1 MNGNKFV
8 LKDRNTERYIYS
20 FDVHGID
27 FVKRQKYAK
36 SYKTFDEAE
45 DTKMRISKYDETLH
59 LTVEEVEIPRCN
71 MDCFNCPLEDCTATR
86 PTRTA
91 WEQKAITAVLH
102 E

>member
-1 MNGNKFV
+1 MSKFV
-8 LKDRNTERYIYS
+8 LIDKDEGRYFYNLRNREIE
-20 FDVHGID
+20 

-36 SYKTFDEAE
+36 TFRSFDDAE
-45 DTKMRISKYDETLH
+45 FTKRRAMMLDITLH
-59 LTVEEVEIPRCN
+59 LNIEEIEEPKCN

-91 WEQKAITAVLH
+91 WEQKVITAVLH

>member
-1 MNGNKFV
+1 MSDSKFV
-8 LKDRNTERYIYS
+8 LKDRKTERYIYS
-20 FDVHGID
+20 FSVHGID

-45 DTKMRISKYDETLH
+45 YAKMRIRKYDETLH

-71 MDCFNCPLEDCTATR
+71 MDCFNCPLEDCTSAR
-86 PTRTA
+86 ARTK
-91 WEQKAITAVLH
+91 WEKTVFASVLN

>member
-1 MNGNKFV
+1 MSKFV
-8 LKDRNTERYIYS
+8 LRDKDEERYLYTLHNREIE
-20 FDVHGID
+20 

-36 SYKTFDEAE
+36 TFRSFDDAE
-45 DTKMRISKYDETLH
+45 YTKRRAMMLDITLH
-59 LTVEEVEIPRCN
+59 LTVEEVEIPKCN

-91 WEQKAITAVLH
+91 WEQKAIAAVLG